1 MQLLTKAIEKKLRLQ
16 HTATKEAGGANLH
29 HKPVVRFFGGSS
41 FTMLASEMDDDGNLF
56 GVTDMGLGYKEMG
69 LTSITELAAVKFP
82 PFGLPVERDLHWHA
96 EKTLEDYAM
105 GVDEL

>member
-1 MQLLTKAIEKKLRLQ
+1 MKLLTKAIEKKLRLQ
-16 HTATKEAGGANLH
+16 HTATKDAGGENLH

-41 FTMLASEMDDDGNLF
+41 FTMLASEMDGDGNLF

-69 LTSITELAAVKFP
+69 FTNLKELQAIKFP
-82 PFGLPVERDLHWHA
+82 PFGLPVERDLYWHA

>member
-1 MQLLTKAIEKKLRLQ
+1 MKLLTKAIEKKLRLQ
-16 HTATKEAGGANLH
+16 HSATERSGGANLY

-69 LTSITELAAVKFP
+69 FTNIRELQAIKFP
-82 PFGLPVERDLHWHA
+82 PFGLPVERDLHWRA
-96 EKTLEDYAM
+96 EKTLEEYAM
-105 GVDEL
+105 GGGEL